1 MTWVGLEISNINIP
15 VNLWDAMIGE
25 QKSIL
30 DILLQ
35 SEFMLTKKDVWD
47 MKSFCY
53 MNDSLQMIR

>member
-1 MTWVGLEISNINIP
+1 
-15 VNLWDAMIGE
+15 MIAE

-30 DILLQ
+30 DIIIQ
-35 SEFMLTKKDVWD
+35 SEIMLTKKDVWD